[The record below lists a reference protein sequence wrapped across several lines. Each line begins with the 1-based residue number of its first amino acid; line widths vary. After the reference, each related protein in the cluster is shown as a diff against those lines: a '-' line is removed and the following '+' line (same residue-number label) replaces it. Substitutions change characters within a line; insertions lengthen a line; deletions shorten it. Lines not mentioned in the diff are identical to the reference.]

1 MSELMK
7 GIDLRTQMVGQNRLE
22 LLLFSLGSDQL
33 FGINVFKV
41 KEVVKCP
48 QLTIMPNT
56 QPPLVGIAHMRDQTV
71 SVLNFAEA
79 VGLPSKT
86 DPYEGFV
93 ILTEY
98 NNSIQGFLVHGVDRI
113 VNMNWEEIH
122 PPPNGSG
129 GSSYLTAVTEVD
141 NKLIEILDVEK
152 VLSETTAWNF
162 EPSSETLKA
171 AAETLGRRKFHIL
184 AVDDSHV
191 ARKQIKRTLEQ
202 AGLEVSLAKN
212 GREGLEKVKEWAKD
226 GHEALLEK
234 VQAIIS
240 DVEMPE
246 MDGYTLTK
254 MLKADPETNILPILM
269 HTSLSGVFDSSMVK
283 KVGADKF
290 LTKFDPD
297 LLTGGVMDLLNE
309 VYGES
314 SSSAVA

>member
-22 LLLFSLGSDQL
+22 LLLFSLGGNQRY
-33 FGINVFKV
+33 GINVFKV

-48 QLTIMPNT
+48 PLTTMPNS

-71 SVLNFAEA
+71 SVLDFAEA
-79 VGLPSKT
+79 VGLQT
-86 DPYEGFV
+86 HTNQEGGFV

-122 PPPNGSG
+122 PPPNGAG
-129 GSSYLTAVTEVD
+129 GASYLTAVTEID
-141 NKLIEILDVEK
+141 GKLIEILDVEK

-162 EPSSETLKA
+162 EPSDETLEA
-171 AAETLGRRKFHIL
+171 AADSLGERKFHVL

-191 ARKQIKRTLEQ
+191 ARKQIKRTLEK
-202 AGLEVSLAKN
+202 AGLEVSLANN
-212 GREGLEKVKEWAKD
+212 GREGFEMIKEWAKD
-226 GHEALLEK
+226 GHDALLEH

-254 MLKADPETNILPILM
+254 KLKADPETNILPILM

-297 LLTGGVMDLLNE
+297 LLTGGVMDLLVE
-309 VYGES
+309 KYDKAGTP
-314 SSSAVA
+314 A